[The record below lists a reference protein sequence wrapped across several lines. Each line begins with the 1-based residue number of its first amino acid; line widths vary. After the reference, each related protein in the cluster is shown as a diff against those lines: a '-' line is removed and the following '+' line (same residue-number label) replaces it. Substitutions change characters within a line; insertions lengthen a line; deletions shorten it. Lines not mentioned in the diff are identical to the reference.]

1 MSKKIPNAHDLCFKS
16 FFSREE
22 FVRDF
27 IQYYLPEEVKK
38 HLDLTIIEIDM
49 EGYLSEEFKEFYS
62 DVVAKVYF
70 KDRIHELELYFLFEH
85 KSKPYRF
92 TILQTLNYQ
101 VQKWMRLLVDGK
113 LDQYL
118 PIIVPVVIY
127 NGYKGWNFS
136 VQFEDLFQL
145 PSEHFKDFIPQ
156 FRHILHDIGQ
166 MDEASFKTTT
176 IMEIFH
182 LLLKYIYYPELDTKI
197 HEIYD
202 LLEKFPDNDKLTD
215 YLFIIVRYVMA
226 SGAIPEKRLLEH
238 TKRFAG
244 GEEMIGVAAREI
256 EERVERTRRP
266 YWEKQ
271 AELKNAHETLI
282 DIATEA
288 YGPLPGSLNEKIK
301 SIQSLE
307 NLRALNRK
315 VLRTQSLE
323 EFTELVNRAAQ

>member
-1 MSKKIPNAHDLCFKS
+1 M
-16 FFSREE
+16 
-22 FVRDF
+22 
-27 IQYYLPEEVKK
+27 
-38 HLDLTIIEIDM
+38 
-49 EGYLSEEFKEFYS
+49 
-62 DVVAKVYF
+62 
-70 KDRIHELELYFLFEH
+70 
-85 KSKPYRF
+85 
-92 TILQTLNYQ
+92 
-101 VQKWMRLLVDGK
+101 
-113 LDQYL
+113 
-118 PIIVPVVIY
+118 
-127 NGYKGWNFS
+127 
-136 VQFEDLFQL
+136 
-145 PSEHFKDFIPQ
+145 
-156 FRHILHDIGQ
+156 
-166 MDEASFKTTT
+166 
-176 IMEIFH
+176 
-182 LLLKYIYYPELDTKI
+182 KYIYYPELDTKI

-202 LLEKFPDNDKLTD
+202 LLEKLPDNDKLTD

-238 TKRFAG
+238 TKRFSG